1 MYAFH
6 TASPAP
12 CHPFAFARPAQ
23 TLSFSYQA
31 RVAHSRNSGA
41 VCIPAEQGFGLPV
54 HSFKAN
60 TATEVV
66 WELRDFTHPGLILLD
81 QTFSDRD
88 TAIQFLADK
97 LDEAGKLSDKEQFI
111 QAVMQREHEG
121 PTALGECLAVPHG
134 KSSAVKEA
142 SLAVARL
149 SSDMDWE
156 GVDGPESVNL
166 IVMLA
171 IPLEEQGTTHI
182 KVLTDLTTR
191 LVNDDVRAQL
201 MSADTPEA
209 FIDILSPKEETEK
222 AEEEMEG
229 MKTVVCVTA
238 CPTGI
243 AHTYMA
249 AEYLEKAGKKLGVKV
264 YVEKQGSKGVEG
276 ELTAQQL
283 AEADVAIFAADVAV
297 KGEERFAHLPV
308 LRTKVAEPI
317 RRGETVISKALS
329 MPAKTDK
336 AGRVQAAATQPDTE
350 KQGVAA
356 QMKQALLTGVSHAIP
371 FIAAGGIMIA
381 MAIAFAPMT
390 SSGPDF
396 SNTPILQLIIDVGGA
411 AFAILLPVLAG
422 YIAYGMAGRPGL
434 VAGFVGGY
442 LAGTTGAGFLGAI
455 IAGLIAGYVVNWV
468 KNWAVHRSLQPLM
481 PILIIPIVSS
491 LVVGTIMLKVVGA
504 PIAGIMEGLG
514 EWLRAMG
521 NTNAVVLGLIL
532 GCMVAFDMGGPV
544 NKAAFF
550 FGAAMI
556 QEGNFAIMGAV
567 AAAICVPPISMGIAT
582 KLARKLWTEQERE
595 AGTAGILMGMIGIT
609 EGAIPFAVA
618 DPLRVIPSIMTGSA
632 VASAIAMVAGVGN
645 HAPHG
650 GPIVL
655 PVIDGRI
662 MYVIAI
668 IVGVMVS
675 ALMINALK
683 GLSSSRDNEKKAE
696 LATT

>member
-1 MYAFH
+1 M
-6 TASPAP
+6 
-12 CHPFAFARPAQ
+12 
-23 TLSFSYQA
+23 
-31 RVAHSRNSGA
+31 
-41 VCIPAEQGFGLPV
+41 
-54 HSFKAN
+54 K
-60 TATEVV
+60 
-66 WELRDFTHPGLILLD
+66 LRDYTHPELIMLN
-81 QTFSDRD
+81 QSFSDRD
-88 TAIQFLADK
+88 TAIQFMADK
-97 LDEAGKLSDKEQFI
+97 LDKAGKLSNKDQFI
-111 QAVMQREHEG
+111 QAVMQRELEG
-121 PTALGECLAVPHG
+121 PTALGESLAVPHG
-134 KSSAVKEA
+134 KSEAVKKA
-142 SLAVARL
+142 AIAVARL
-149 SSDMDWE
+149 SDEMAWE

-182 KVLTDLTTR
+182 NVLTDLTSR
-191 LVNDDVRAQL
+191 LVNDDVRAEL
-201 MSADTPEA
+201 MSANSSA
-209 FIDILSPKEETEK
+209 MFIDILSPENSNENTKEETK
-222 AEEEMEG
+222 G

-249 AEYLEKAGKKLGVKV
+249 AEYLEKAGKKLGVNV
-264 YVEKQGSKGVEG
+264 YVEKQGAKGIEG
-276 ELTAQQL
+276 KLTAAQL
-283 AEADVAIFAADVAV
+283 AEADAAIFAADVAV
-297 KGEERFAHLPV
+297 KGEERFAHLPI
-308 LRTKVAEPI
+308 LRTKVADPI
-317 RRGETVISKALS
+317 RRGEEAINKALS
-329 MPAKTDK
+329 LPAKK
-336 AGRVQAAATQPDTE
+336 KQVVSAPVEEENQSAAA
-350 KQGVAA
+350 K
-356 QMKQALLTGVSHAIP
+356 MKQALLTGVSHAIP

-390 SSGPDF
+390 SAGPDF
-396 SNTPILQLIIDVGGA
+396 SNSPLLQLIIDIGGA

-455 IAGLIAGYVVNWV
+455 IAGLIAGYVVSWIKSWV
-468 KNWAVHRSLQPLM
+468 VHRSLQPLM
-481 PILIIPIVSS
+481 PILIIPIISS
-491 LVVGTIMLKVVGA
+491 LVVGTIMLKVIGA

-514 EWLRAMG
+514 EWLHAMG

-556 QEGNFAIMGAV
+556 QEGNYAIMGAV
-567 AAAICVPPISMGIAT
+567 AAAICVPPISMGLAT
-582 KLARKLWTEQERE
+582 KLAKKLWSDQERE
-595 AGTAGILMGMIGIT
+595 AGTASILMGMIGIT

-632 VASAIAMVAGVGN
+632 IASAIAMAAGVGN

-662 MYVIAI
+662 MYVLAI
-668 IVGVMVS
+668 MAGVVVS

-683 GLSSSRDNEKKAE
+683 KVSLSKNETKDKNSETA
-696 LATT
+696 LA

>member
-1 MYAFH
+1 M
-6 TASPAP
+6 
-12 CHPFAFARPAQ
+12 
-23 TLSFSYQA
+23 
-31 RVAHSRNSGA
+31 N
-41 VCIPAEQGFGLPV
+41 
-54 HSFKAN
+54 
-60 TATEVV
+60 
-66 WELRDFTHPGLILLD
+66 LRDYAHPELIMLD
-81 QTFSDRD
+81 KTFSDRD
-88 TAIQFLADK
+88 TAITQMAEQLNK
-97 LDEAGKLSDKEQFI
+97 AGKLNNKQHFI
-111 QAVMQREHEG
+111 DAVLERESQG
-121 PTALGECLAVPHG
+121 PTALGERLAIPHG
-134 KSSAVKEA
+134 KSAGVTEA
-142 SLAVARL
+142 SIAVARL
-149 SSDMDWE
+149 TEDMSWE
-156 GVDGPESVNL
+156 GMDGPEPVNL

-171 IPLEEQGTTHI
+171 IPLENQGDTHI
-182 KVLTDLTTR
+182 KLLTDISTH
-191 LVNDDVRAQL
+191 LVRDDVRAAL
-201 MSADTPEA
+201 DTAQSPSEFLDVLNPEWPGEQNEQ
-209 FIDILSPKEETEK
+209 STHEEV
-222 AEEEMEG
+222 
-229 MKTVVCVTA
+229 MKTIVCVTA

-249 AEYLEKAGKKLGVKV
+249 AEYLEKAGQKLGVKI

-283 AEADVAIFAADVAV
+283 AEADAVILAADVAV

-308 LRTKVAEPI
+308 LKTKVAEPI
-317 RRGETVISKALS
+317 RRGEAVINKALS
-329 MPAKTDK
+329 LPPKP
-336 AGRVQAAATQPDTE
+336 GATKQTATE
-350 KQGVAA
+350 QTQSEDQSVLGKI
-356 QMKQALLTGVSHAIP
+356 KQALLTGVSHTIP

-381 MAIAFAPMT
+381 LAIAFAPMT
-390 SSGPDF
+390 STGPDF
-396 SNTPILQLIIDVGGA
+396 SEAPVLQLIIDIGGA

-422 YIAYGMAGRPGL
+422 YIAYGLAGRPGL

-455 IAGLIAGYVVNWV
+455 IAGILAGFVASWV
-468 KNWAVHRSLQPLM
+468 KGWRIHRSIEPIM
-481 PILIIPIVSS
+481 PILIIPIISS
-491 LVVGTIMLKVVGA
+491 LVVGTVMLKVIGA
-504 PIAGIMEGLG
+504 PIADIMEGLG
-514 EWLRAMG
+514 AWLHSMG

-556 QEGNFAIMGAV
+556 QEGNYGIMGAV
-567 AAAICVPPISMGIAT
+567 AAAICVPPISMGVAT
-582 KLARKLWTEQERE
+582 KLAKHLWTDQERE

-662 MYVIAI
+662 MYVFAI
-668 IVGVMVS
+668 IAGVTVS

-683 GLSSSRDNEKKAE
+683 RVSQPKAVKKQLGQAP
-696 LATT
+696 A

>member
-1 MYAFH
+1 M
-6 TASPAP
+6 
-12 CHPFAFARPAQ
+12 
-23 TLSFSYQA
+23 
-31 RVAHSRNSGA
+31 
-41 VCIPAEQGFGLPV
+41 
-54 HSFKAN
+54 
-60 TATEVV
+60 
-66 WELRDFTHPGLILLD
+66 ELRDFTRPDLIVLD
-81 QTFSDRD
+81 QTFPDRD
-88 TAIQFLADK
+88 TAIHFLAGK
-97 LDEAGKLSDKEQFI
+97 LHEAGKLTDKDQFI

-149 SSDMDWE
+149 SNDMDWE
-156 GVDGPESVNL
+156 GVEGPESVNL

-182 KVLTDLTTR
+182 QVLTDLTTR
-191 LVNDDVRAQL
+191 LVNDDVRARL
-201 MSADTPEA
+201 MSAETPGA
-209 FIDILSPKEETEK
+209 FIDILSPEQETKK

-336 AGRVQAAATQPDTE
+336 AGRVQAAATGSDD
-350 KQGVAA
+350 KLGVAA

-390 SSGPDF
+390 STGPDF

-532 GCMVAFDMGGPV
+532 GSMVAVDMGGPV

-567 AAAICVPPISMGIAT
+567 AAAICVPPISMGVAT
-582 KLARKLWTEQERE
+582 KLARTLWTEQERE
-595 AGTAGILMGMIGIT
+595 AGTAGIIMGMIGIT

-668 IVGVMVS
+668 VVGVMVS

-683 GLSSSRDNEKKAE
+683 RLSSSKEKEQKAE
-696 LATT
+696 LATA

>member
-1 MYAFH
+1 M
-6 TASPAP
+6 
-12 CHPFAFARPAQ
+12 
-23 TLSFSYQA
+23 
-31 RVAHSRNSGA
+31 N
-41 VCIPAEQGFGLPV
+41 
-54 HSFKAN
+54 
-60 TATEVV
+60 
-66 WELRDFTHPGLILLD
+66 LRDYAHPELIMLD
-81 QTFSDRD
+81 TAFSDRD
-88 TAIQFLADK
+88 TAIHHMAEQLDK
-97 LDEAGKLSDKEQFI
+97 AGKLNNKQQFI
-111 QAVMQREHEG
+111 DAVMERETQG
-121 PTALGECLAVPHG
+121 PTALGEHLAIPHG
-134 KSSAVKEA
+134 KSAAVKEVTI
-142 SLAVARL
+142 AVARL
-149 SSDMDWE
+149 KEDMPWE
-156 GVDGPESVNL
+156 GLDGPEPVNL

-171 IPLEEQGTTHI
+171 IPLESQGNTHI
-182 KVLTDLTTR
+182 KLLTDISTH
-191 LVNDDVRAQL
+191 LVRDDVRAALNTAQ
-201 MSADTPEA
+201 STSE
-209 FIDILSPKEETEK
+209 FIDVLDPEWSGNQKKQKEQNIQ
-222 AEEEMEG
+222 EEA

-249 AEYLEKAGKKLGVKV
+249 AEYLEKAGQKLGVKV

-283 AEADVAIFAADVAV
+283 AEADAVILAADVAV
-297 KGEERFAHLPV
+297 KGEERFAHLPI
-308 LRTKVAEPI
+308 LKTKVAEPI
-317 RRGETVISKALS
+317 RRGEAVINKALS
-329 MPAKTDK
+329 LPPVSGATK
-336 AGRVQAAATQPDTE
+336 QAATIQ
-350 KQGVAA
+350 A
-356 QMKQALLTGVSHAIP
+356 QNEDQSALGKIKQALLTGVSHAIP

-381 MAIAFAPMT
+381 LAIAFAPMT

-396 SNTPILQLIIDVGGA
+396 SEAPILQLIIDVGGA

-455 IAGLIAGYVVNWV
+455 IAGILAGFVSSWV
-468 KNWAVHRSLQPLM
+468 KGWKVHRSIEPIM
-481 PILIIPIVSS
+481 PILIIPIISS
-491 LVVGTIMLKVVGA
+491 LIVGTVMLKIIGA

-514 EWLRAMG
+514 QWLHSMG

-556 QEGNFAIMGAV
+556 QEGNFGIMGAV
-567 AAAICVPPISMGIAT
+567 AAAICVPPISMGVAT
-582 KLARKLWTEQERE
+582 KLAKHLWSEQERE

-632 VASAIAMVAGVGN
+632 VASAIAMMAGVGN

-668 IVGVMVS
+668 VVGVMVS

-683 GLSSSRDNEKKAE
+683 RVSQSKETRKQAD
-696 LATT
+696 LASA